1 MKTALLC
8 WLWATLSH
16 ATERAKKCDNIPS
29 LTALYGL
36 RIMNDTHLINAHL
49 SGDPSA
55 LPVLID
61 RHRAPLMGFLV
72 SRVGSDAEDLYQ
84 ETWNRAVGA
93 LPRYRDQGTF
103 RAWLLQIARRLII
116 DHHRRRGARIQLLST
131 ETPPDLHTE
140 TTPYQHAATRQLSD
154 ATDAALAAL
163 SPDVA
168 AVIRM
173 RIVDHLPFNEIARRQ
188 RVPLNTA
195 LGRMHR
201 GLRQIRRA
209 LEREGLLD
217 IP

>member
-1 MKTALLC
+1 
-8 WLWATLSH
+8 
-16 ATERAKKCDNIPS
+16 
-29 LTALYGL
+29 
-36 RIMNDTHLINAHL
+36 MNDAHLIDAHL
-49 SGDPSA
+49 SGDPDA
-55 LPVLID
+55 LRALID
-61 RHRAPLMGFLV
+61 RHHSPLMGFLA

-93 LPRYRDQGTF
+93 LPRYRDQGAF

-116 DHHRRRGARIQLLST
+116 DHHRRRGARIQILST
-131 ETPPDLHTE
+131 ETPPDIRSE
-140 TTPYQHAATRQLSD
+140 ATPYHHTATRQLSD

-173 RIVDHLPFNEIARRQ
+173 RIIDSLPFNEIARRQ

-209 LEREGLLD
+209 LERDGLLD
-217 IP
+217 AS